1 MVKLRKAA
9 EAFVIL
15 YFLVILIVG
24 AFSGISEGYD
34 LDEQNLQEGKNIF
47 QKLAELNLIKG
58 INDLTIGI
66 QALGKLSN
74 PLDLIG
80 ALATSASGTLQ
91 IIGGIVTFPF
101 EIFGDITGFYDNIV
115 PPVVTQVL
123 GFLGVLG
130 VGFILLK
137 AKLGSN
143 LED

>member
-24 AFSGISEGYD
+24 GFSGISEGYD

-101 EIFGDITGFYDNIV
+101 EIFGAITGFYDNIV

>member
-24 AFSGISEGYD
+24 GFSGISEGYD